1 LENSVLERQFNK
13 LPLQA
18 QAFDLLPENPHHKP
32 REWHARPCRATGIKM
47 TQANPDEIA
56 PALQAL
62 RPEIRTMLSED
73 LPEDRSR
80 AEQAY
85 SRQEWAALHSH
96 IHRINGSASFCKLG
110 VLKTLCSEIEV
121 GLNQERL
128 PTAEAMQGFYREVAR
143 VLEALEAFVGT
154 E

>member
-1 LENSVLERQFNK
+1 M
-13 LPLQA
+13 PL
-18 QAFDLLPENPHHKP
+18 K
-32 REWHARPCRATGIKM
+32 
-47 TQANPDEIA
+47 NPDELT

-62 RPEIRTMLSED
+62 RPEIRTMLAED

-96 IHRINGSASFCKLG
+96 VHRVNGSASFCKLAA
-110 VLKTLCSEIEV
+110 LKTICSEIEI

-128 PTAEAMQGFYREVAR
+128 PTVEAMQGFYREVGR
-143 VLEALEAFVGT
+143 VLTALEAFAGA